1 MPQGFRRLLV
11 TTVVFRR
18 PLRRTGPARPEG
30 EIALQEPP
38 VLPEKQ
44 GGGASAAMTFLP
56 MAISSGAMMLMFV
69 QPGARAITYLA
80 SGAMALSMVMMLFG
94 QLGSSAGERK
104 RRLKGAR
111 RDYLRY
117 MTQSRRQARRVAQ
130 QQRAASAWLHP
141 DPAGLWSIAM
151 SSRLWERRM
160 THDDFGEVRIGTGA
174 QRLASR
180 LQAPQTKPVEDLEP
194 LCASALRRFI
204 RAYAMVPDLP
214 VSIYLRAFARVLVHG
229 EEAVRRDMVRAV
241 IAQLATF
248 HAPDNLCIAVC
259 TDAERRSEW
268 DWVKWMPHAL
278 HATDHDAAG
287 QVRLI
292 TETWEEL
299 ERLLGEEFAERPRF
313 DPAAAPRKGEPYVV
327 IVLDGVPLP
336 AGARIT
342 EGGVYG
348 TTVLDV
354 ADSLRWKADRV
365 TLRLTVTADTVETV
379 DTDRTGKDVATRA
392 GSPDRLDVARARAL
406 ARLIAPFRMGTS
418 VESADPLSADFDLT
432 TMLGVGDART
442 FDFEE
447 FWNTRPLRDRLCV
460 PIGLGEDGT
469 PVELDIKE
477 SAQAGM
483 GPHGMLIGATGSG
496 KSELLRT
503 LVLSLAATHSSEVLN
518 FVLVDFKGGATFAGL
533 DGLPHTA
540 ALITNLADE
549 LPLVDRMQD
558 ALQGEMV
565 RRQEYLRRAGFS
577 SLYDHERAR
586 QQGATLDAMPTLFL
600 IVDEFSEL
608 LSIKREFM
616 DLFVMVGR
624 LGRSLG
630 VHLLLAS
637 QRLDEGRVHALES
650 HLSYRIGLRTF
661 SAAESRSVLGVAD
674 AYQLPSAPG
683 NGYLKSDMNLTRFK
697 AAYVSGPY
705 QVPERRQSP
714 TVVERQ
720 VVAFDSR
727 HLPVEPSQTAAAQTA
742 PAEEETAES
751 SETLFD
757 LLLERLRA
765 IGPPARQVW
774 LPPLAEPPSLDQ
786 VLPPLAPD
794 PEHGLTHA
802 VGQGRGTLSVALGVV
817 DKPFD
822 GARELLT
829 ANLAGGAGHVGIVGA
844 PQSGKSTLLR
854 TLITALAL
862 SHTPREVQFACL
874 DFGGGTLAGLAGLP
888 HVSGIATRLD
898 TDRAGR
904 ILAEISQVLAARE
917 QRFAQLGVQSMAD
930 YRRLRREGRLPEDPW
945 GDVFLVVDGW
955 FTLRQEFEAW
965 ESVVTDLANRG
976 LGYGIHV
983 VITASRWSEIR
994 SSTRDLLGTRLEL
1007 HLGDSIES
1015 EVGSRAAAR
1024 VPSLP
1029 GRGLTAD
1036 ANHFLAAL
1044 PRIDGLGTVDDLSEA
1059 TAALVEEV
1067 AQSWS
1072 GPSAPAVR
1080 MLPHSLPLADLPQP
1094 RGDLA
1099 VPLGL
1104 DEHRLEPLWHDFA
1117 QHPHLMLFGDTESGK
1132 TNLLR
1137 LIAQAVVRHYPPHR
1151 ARIMTAD
1158 YRRDLYE
1165 WIPEQTQLGYAVSES
1180 ALSEMIAST
1189 AQTLRSRLP
1198 GPEITPDR
1206 LKLRDWWT
1214 GPDLFI
1220 LVDDYELVGGG
1231 MGGPL
1236 APLLDLLPQGAAIGL
1251 HVVVA
1256 RSSSGAGRAM
1266 MDPVLRRLWELGTP
1280 GLLMSCSKE
1289 EGVFLGDAAPRLL
1302 PAGRAQLVTR
1312 RQKPVLVQ
1320 TALVSASDRVG
1331 QGSQ

>member
-1 MPQGFRRLLV
+1 MPQGFKEVFSV

-18 PLRRTGPARPEG
+18 PLRRTGPARPDG

-44 GGGASAAMTFLP
+44 GGGMSAAMTFLP
-56 MAISSGAMMLMFV
+56 MAVSSGAMMLMFV
-69 QPGARAITYLA
+69 QPGARVTSYLA
-80 SGAMALSMVMMLFG
+80 SGAMAVSMVMMLLG
-94 QLGSSAGERK
+94 QLGNSAGERK
-104 RRLKGAR
+104 RRLRGAR

-117 MTQSRRQARRVAQ
+117 LTQSRRQARRAAQ

-141 DPAGLWSIAM
+141 DPAGLWTIAM

-214 VSIYLRAFARVLVHG
+214 VSIYLRAFARVLVRG
-229 EEAVRRDMVRAV
+229 DDAARRDMVRAV
-241 IAQLATF
+241 VGQLAAF

-259 TDAERRSEW
+259 TDAERREEW
-268 DWVKWMPHAL
+268 DWVKWLPHAL
-278 HATDHDAAG
+278 HPTEHDAAG
-287 QVRLI
+287 QVRLV
-292 TETWEEL
+292 TDTWEEL
-299 ERLLGEEFAERPRF
+299 ERLLGEDFAERPRF
-313 DPAAAPRKGEPYVV
+313 DPSAAPRKGEPYVV
-327 IVLDGVPLP
+327 IILDGVPLP
-336 AGARIT
+336 AGARIA
-342 EGGVYG
+342 EGGVCS
-348 TTVLDV
+348 TTVLDL

-365 TLRLTVTADTVETV
+365 TLRLNVTADAVETV

-392 GSPDRLDVARARAL
+392 GRPDRLGVDRSRTL
-406 ARLIAPFRMGTS
+406 ARLIAPFRMGNS
-418 VESADPLSADFDLT
+418 VEASDPLSADFDLT

-460 PIGLGEDGT
+460 PIGLSEDGT
-469 PVELDIKE
+469 SVELDIKE
-477 SAQAGM
+477 SAQGGM

-565 RRQEYLRRAGFS
+565 RRQEYLRRTGFS
-577 SLYDHERAR
+577 SLYDHEKAR
-586 QQGATLDAMPTLFL
+586 QQGAVLDAMPTLFL

-705 QVPERRQSP
+705 QVPERRQP
-714 TVVERQ
+714 ATVVERQ
-720 VVAFDSR
+720 VVGFGSR
-727 HLPVEPSQTAAAQTA
+727 PLPADPTPAAAEAAPVGETGQEPSD
-742 PAEEETAES
+742 
-751 SETLFD
+751 TLFD
-757 LLLERLRA
+757 LLLEKLRA

-802 VGQGRGTLSVALGVV
+802 DGHSRGTLTVALGVV

-829 ANLAGGAGHVGIVGA
+829 ANLAGGAGHIGIVGA
-844 PQSGKSTLLR
+844 PQSGKSTLVR

-862 SHTPREVQFACL
+862 SHTPQEVQFACL
-874 DFGGGTLAGLAGLP
+874 DFGGGTLGSIAGLP
-888 HVSGIATRLD
+888 HVAGIATRLEA
-898 TDRAGR
+898 DRGGR
-904 ILAEISQVLAARE
+904 ILAEISQVLDARE
-917 QRFAQLGVQSMAD
+917 RRFAEFGIQSMAD
-930 YRRLRREGRLPEDPW
+930 YRRLRREGRLPDDPW
-945 GDVFLVVDGW
+945 GDLFLVVDGW

-965 ESVVTDLANRG
+965 EPLITDLANRG

-983 VITASRWSEIR
+983 VVTATRWSEIR

-1024 VPSLP
+1024 VPALP
-1029 GRGLTAD
+1029 GRGITSE

-1044 PRIDGLGTVDDLSEA
+1044 PRIDGLSTVEDLSDA
-1059 TAALVEEV
+1059 TAALVDEV
-1067 AQSWS
+1067 TQSWA
-1072 GPSAPAVR
+1072 GPRAPGVR
-1080 MLPHSLPLADLPQP
+1080 MLPLTLLASELPQP
-1094 RGDLA
+1094 RGNLS

-1104 DEHRLEPLWHDFA
+1104 DEHRLEPVWHDFA
-1117 QHPHLMLFGDTESGK
+1117 QYPHLMLFGDTESGK

-1137 LIAQAVVRHYPPHR
+1137 LIAQAVVRHYPPQH

-1180 ALSEMIAST
+1180 ALSDMIAST

-1214 GPDLFI
+1214 GPDLYI

-1280 GLLMSCSKE
+1280 GLLLSCSKE
-1289 EGVFLGDAAPRLL
+1289 EGVFLGDATPRLL
-1302 PAGRAQLVTR
+1302 PPGRAQLVTR
-1312 RQKPVLVQ
+1312 RQRPALVQ
-1320 TALVSASDRVG
+1320 TGLVAASDRVR
-1331 QGSQ
+1331 QGP

>member
-1 MPQGFRRLLV
+1 M

-18 PLRRTGPARPEG
+18 PLRRTGPAKPDG

-44 GGGASAAMTFLP
+44 GGGMSAMMTVLP
-56 MAISSGAMMLMFV
+56 MSISSGCMMLMFV
-69 QPGARAITYLA
+69 QPGAKAISYVA
-80 SGAMALSMVMMLFG
+80 SGAMALSMLMMLIG
-94 QLGSSAGERK
+94 QLGNSGGDRK

-117 MTQSRRQARRVAQ
+117 LTQSRRQARQTAQ
-130 QQRAASAWLHP
+130 RQRAAAAWLHP
-141 DPAGLWSIAM
+141 DPESLWTVAM

-160 THDDFGEVRIGTGA
+160 THDDFGEVRIGTGE

-180 LQAPQTKPVEDLEP
+180 LQSPQTKPVEDLEP

-214 VSIYLRAFARVLVHG
+214 VAIYLRAFARVLVRG
-229 EEAVRRDMVRAV
+229 DEVVRRDMVRAV
-241 IAQLATF
+241 VAQLAAL
-248 HAPDNLCIAVC
+248 HAPDNLLIAVC
-259 TDAERRSEW
+259 ADAGRQAEW
-268 DWVKWMPHAL
+268 DWVKWLPHAL
-278 HATDHDAAG
+278 DAADHDAAG

-292 TETWEEL
+292 TDTYEDL
-299 ERLLGEEFAERPRF
+299 ERLLGEEFAERARF
-313 DPAAAPRKGEPYVV
+313 DPSAAPRKGEPYVV
-327 IVLDGVPLP
+327 IILDGVPLP
-336 AGARIT
+336 AGTRIA
-342 EGGVYG
+342 EAGVCS
-348 TTVLDV
+348 TTVLDL
-354 ADSLRWKADRV
+354 ADSLSWKADRV
-365 TLRLTVTADTVETV
+365 TLRLNATADAVDIV
-379 DTDRTGKDVATRA
+379 DTDRTGKDVIRTVGR
-392 GSPDRLDVARARAL
+392 PDRLSVGRCRAL
-406 ARLIAPFRMGTS
+406 ARLIAPYRMGTS
-418 VESADPLSADFDLT
+418 VESADALSADFDLA
-432 TMLGVGDART
+432 TMLGVSDART
-442 FDFEE
+442 FDFDQ
-447 FWNTRPLRDRLCV
+447 FWDSRPLRDRLCV
-460 PIGLGEDGT
+460 PIGVSEDGT
-469 PVELDIKE
+469 PVQLDIKE
-477 SAQAGM
+477 SAQGGM

-558 ALQGEMV
+558 ALQGELM
-565 RRQEYLRRAGFS
+565 RRQEYLRRTGYS
-577 SLYDHERAR
+577 SLYDHEKAR

-600 IVDEFSEL
+600 VVDEFSEL

-683 NGYLKSDMNLTRFK
+683 NGYLKSDMNLARFK

-705 QVPERRQSP
+705 QVQERRQP
-714 TVVERQ
+714 QAVLERQ
-720 VVAFDSR
+720 VVEFQSQY
-727 HLPVEPSQTAAAQTA
+727 LPLEATQSVAAEAA
-742 PAEEETAES
+742 PEVGEAPREESAS
-751 SETLFD
+751 LFEI
-757 LLLERLRA
+757 LLDRLRS

-774 LPPLAEPPSLDQ
+774 LPPLAAPPSLDQ
-786 VLPPLAPD
+786 VMPPLAPD
-794 PEHGLTHA
+794 PEFGLTHA
-802 VGQGRGTLSVALGVV
+802 DGQGRGSLTVSLGVV

-822 GARELLT
+822 GVRELLT
-829 ANLAGGAGHVGIVGA
+829 VNLAGGAGHVGIVGA
-844 PQSGKSTLLR
+844 PQCGKSTLVR

-862 SHTPREVQFACL
+862 AHTPQEVQFACL
-874 DFGGGTLAGLAGLP
+874 DFGGGTLRSIAGLP
-888 HVSGIATRLD
+888 HVSGIATRMD
-898 TDRAGR
+898 ADRGGR
-904 ILAEISQVLAARE
+904 ILAEISQVVAARE
-917 QRFAQLGVQSMAD
+917 QRFAELGVQSMAE
-930 YRRLRREGRLPEDPW
+930 YRKLRREGRVPEDKW

-965 ESVVTDLANRG
+965 EPLITDLANRG

-983 VITASRWSEIR
+983 VVTASRWSEIR

-1024 VPSLP
+1024 VPALP
-1029 GRGLTAD
+1029 GRGLTSAGL
-1036 ANHFLAAL
+1036 HFLAAL
-1044 PRIDGLGTVDDLSEA
+1044 PRIDGSGSVEDLSEA
-1059 TAALVEEV
+1059 SAALVEEV
-1067 AQSWS
+1067 AQCWS
-1072 GPSAPAVR
+1072 GPSAPGVR
-1080 MLPHSLPLADLPQP
+1080 MLPDTVPFEVLPPSY
-1094 RGDLA
+1094 GDLA

-1104 DEHRLEPLWHDFA
+1104 DEHRLEPVWHDFG

-1137 LIAQAVVRHYPPHR
+1137 LVAQAVVRRYPPQQ
-1151 ARIMTAD
+1151 ARIMVAD
-1158 YRRDLYE
+1158 YRRDLYD

-1180 ALSEMIAST
+1180 ALADMIAST
-1189 AQTLRSRLP
+1189 AKTLRSRLP

-1214 GPDLFI
+1214 GPNLFI
-1220 LVDDYELVGGG
+1220 LIDDYELVGGG
-1231 MGGPL
+1231 MNGPL
-1236 APLLDLLPQGAAIGL
+1236 APLLDLLPQGAEIGL

-1280 GLLMSCSKE
+1280 SLLMSCSKE
-1289 EGVFLGDAAPRLL
+1289 EGVFVGDAKPRVL
-1302 PAGRAQLVTR
+1302 PPGRAQLVTR
-1312 RQKPVLVQ
+1312 RKRPLLVQ
-1320 TALVSASDRVG
+1320 TAFVTASDRAVPAR
-1331 QGSQ
+1331 